1 MLDIRFIREET
12 DRVKEGLR
20 RKNTEVDLDA
30 LLKMDETKRARLR
43 EAENFRAVLNR
54 VNKEIGALKREGKP
68 ATEKIDEMR
77 EVSRRIKERESEVQA
92 LDEEMENLLRSI
104 PNLPHDSVPVGGESE
119 NREIR
124 RWGDEPAFDFTPR
137 PHWELAERNDLVDFK
152 RGAKITG
159 SGFLL
164 FKNGGARLE
173 RALIRFFIDFH
184 VRQNGFEEVSP
195 PFLVN
200 RAAMTGTGQLPK
212 MEADMYRI
220 GEDDLFLIPT
230 AEVPV
235 TNIFAGEIL
244 EGDALPI
251 RYVAYSPCFRREAG
265 SYGKD
270 TRGMVRVH
278 QFNKVEMVAWVRPEE
293 SYGYLETLTGY
304 AEGLVRALKL
314 PYRVLTLA
322 SGDLSFASSKSYDIE
337 VWAPGTGRYL
347 EVSSI
352 SNFEDFQARRMRT
365 RYRPQ
370 KGAKAEYLHT
380 LNGSGLALPRI
391 FIAVL
396 ENYQNADGTVRVPDV
411 LIPYMD
417 GKNSLGAS
425 S

>member
-1 MLDIRFIREET
+1 
-12 DRVKEGLR
+12 
-20 RKNTEVDLDA
+20 
-30 LLKMDETKRARLR
+30 
-43 EAENFRAVLNR
+43 
-54 VNKEIGALKREGKP
+54 
-68 ATEKIDEMR
+68 
-77 EVSRRIKERESEVQA
+77 
-92 LDEEMENLLRSI
+92 
-104 PNLPHDSVPVGGESE
+104 
-119 NREIR
+119 
-124 RWGDEPAFDFTPR
+124 
-137 PHWELAERNDLVDFK
+137 
-152 RGAKITG
+152 
-159 SGFLL
+159 
-164 FKNGGARLE
+164 
-173 RALIRFFIDFH
+173 
-184 VRQNGFEEVSP
+184 
-195 PFLVN
+195 
-200 RAAMTGTGQLPK
+200 MTGTGQLPK